1 MPTQDEDRAE
11 IQRLHDQWFR
21 ANEGLHIDQMQPV
34 MAGEAFKHFNLN
46 GFTYSGLSELTKLW
60 ERMAEAFH
68 LKKLSNETDLRIEV
82 RGDMGYLTVEADC
95 ELEMLQA
102 DGSGAMKGDDPG
114 TAEVVMP
121 FRITEIYLR
130 DDGYGNPAWK
140 MWHFHCS
147 SRLLEGPRFVTE

>member
-1 MPTQDEDRAE
+1 MSTETEDRQE
-11 IQRLHDQWFR
+11 IQRLHHQWVR

-46 GFTYSGLSELTKLW
+46 GFTYDGLSEITKLW

-68 LKKLSNETDLRIEV
+68 LKALVNETNLRIEV
-82 RGDMGYLTVEADC
+82 RGDMGFLTVEADC
-95 ELEMLQA
+95 ELEMLQP
-102 DGSGAMKGDDPG
+102 DGSGNMKGDG
-114 TAEVVMP
+114 NEVTMP
-121 FRITEIYLR
+121 FRMSEIFVR
-130 DDGYGNPAWK
+130 DDGYGNPVWK